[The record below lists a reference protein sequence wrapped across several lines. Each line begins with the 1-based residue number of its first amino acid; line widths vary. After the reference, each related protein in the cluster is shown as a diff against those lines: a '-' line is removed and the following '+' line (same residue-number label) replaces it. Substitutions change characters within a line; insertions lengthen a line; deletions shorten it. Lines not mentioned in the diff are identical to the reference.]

1 MKEEEI
7 ILMEMTTNDGQKHWR
22 YQRQSDVEWVSP
34 LFFTEDAANFFA
46 GRMPFL
52 SDAEWL
58 LQPKVSAKLALKRLK
73 ESRNRIIR
81 PR

>member
-1 MKEEEI
+1 MK
-7 ILMEMTTNDGQKHWR
+7 LDDGTSHWR
-22 YQRQSDVEWVSP
+22 YRRSSDSEWVSP
-34 LFFTEDAANFFA
+34 LFFTEEEASFYN

-52 SDAEWL
+52 SSAEWL

-73 ESRNRIIR
+73 DSNSRIIR